1 MSGKCVKSAPSS
13 SFTDIQDRFFSAT
26 TYALNS
32 AGGLSNIYGQ
42 KDDLN
47 NFVLSGTRRGNVF
60 YLRHGRLTVVWM
72 SGVGKISK
80 NGFIDSSQVLPLL
93 SAGPLDIMFT

>member
-1 MSGKCVKSAPSS
+1 MLQVALLQISK
-13 SFTDIQDRFFSAT
+13 TDFFSAT

-72 SGVGKISK
+72 SSLGKISK